1 MIMVISALAVPH
13 IHRKKGADKPQHKD
27 LQTDLESIERLVQE
41 STELENGLRNLEL
54 NLTEYREQV
63 GNLTEGEQAAL
74 VQMQSSLRNAQRR
87 LTLDRIREESQR
99 HRENFENA
107 IRQLQATID
116 EQERNVQEHRAR
128 QIEEFRRVNEQIL
141 RARQTLSEEGN

>member
-1 MIMVISALAVPH
+1 
-13 IHRKKGADKPQHKD
+13 
-27 LQTDLESIERLVQE
+27 
-41 STELENGLRNLEL
+41 
-54 NLTEYREQV
+54 
-63 GNLTEGEQAAL
+63 
-74 VQMQSSLRNAQRR
+74 MQSSLRNAQRR